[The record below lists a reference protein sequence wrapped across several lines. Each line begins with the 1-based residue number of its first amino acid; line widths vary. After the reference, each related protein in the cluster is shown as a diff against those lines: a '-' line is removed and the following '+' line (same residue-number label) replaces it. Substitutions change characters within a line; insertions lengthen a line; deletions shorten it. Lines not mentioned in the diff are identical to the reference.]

1 MMSASS
7 PNLYGRLQRKKLL
20 KGLKAAVQGK
30 CPLHRLGLPEE
41 MPRLPYS
48 WLRRRAATSPG
59 STLPVDGGLVAVQ
72 RFL

>member
-1 MMSASS
+1 MLSASRPQS
-7 PNLYGRLQRKKLL
+7 FMDSLQPKKLL
-20 KGLKAAVQGK
+20 KGLKGAVQGK

-59 STLPVDGGLVAVQ
+59 STCPSMAAS
-72 RFL
+72 